1 MAEEE
6 RAAEEKLWG
15 MLAHLLTF
23 LVVVVPLGNL
33 LAPIAVRM
41 LKKELVFVR
50 RHAWAALN
58 FQLTLMLHALVVA
71 CGLMLLLAGG
81 ESAWLGLVLLLGY
94 AAVVWVASVVL
105 VVLGGVRAYEGKR
118 FRYPFTVR
126 FLDEETGGGSG

>member
-6 RAAEEKLWG
+6 RSAEEKLWG

-58 FQLTLMLHALVVA
+58 FQLTLMLQAVVVA
-71 CGLMLLLAGG
+71 CCLMVALASG
-81 ESAWLGLVLLLGY
+81 ESAWLALVLVLGY
-94 AAVVWVASVVL
+94 AAMVWVASVVL
-105 VVLGGVRAYEGKR
+105 VVVAGVRAYEGKW
-118 FRYPFTVR
+118 FRYPVTVR